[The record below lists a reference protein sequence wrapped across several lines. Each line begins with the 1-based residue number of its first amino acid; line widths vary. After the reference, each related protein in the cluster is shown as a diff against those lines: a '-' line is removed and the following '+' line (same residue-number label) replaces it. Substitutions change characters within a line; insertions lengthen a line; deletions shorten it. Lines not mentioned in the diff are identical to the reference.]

1 MTFSREASNQSAADL
16 EQFQMV
22 EKVWDDA
29 AGTVQER
36 LDAFPKFV
44 TRQALGK
51 FMARYEIFKRVLGVN
66 GSIVECGV
74 LYGGGLFTWAKLSSL
89 LEPANHTRKVVGFDT
104 FAGFPST
111 HDEDAKGT
119 SSHLLAGGLRGSSA
133 EELRRA
139 VHLYDL
145 NRPIAHIPKI
155 ELVEGDLC
163 ETAPAYLEKNPHLVV
178 SMLYLDVDL
187 YEPTKAA
194 LNVFLPRMPKGALVV
209 FDELN
214 AAAFPGETRAVDE
227 VLGLR
232 SIRVERFAFDS
243 YVSFCVLDA

>member
-1 MTFSREASNQSAADL
+1 MTFSREPSNQSSADV
-16 EQFQMV
+16 EQFEMV
-22 EKVWDDA
+22 EKVFAEA

-44 TRQALGK
+44 TRQALGE
-51 FMARYEIFKRVLGVN
+51 FLARYELFKRVLGVN

-74 LYGGGLFTWAKLSSL
+74 LHGGGLFTWAKLSSL
-89 LEPANHTRKVVGFDT
+89 LEPANHTRKVIGFDT
-104 FAGFPST
+104 FAGFPT
-111 HDEDAKGT
+111 IHDEDARGT
-119 SSHLLAGGLRGSSA
+119 SSHLRTGGLSGSSV

-139 VHLYDL
+139 VDLYDL

-155 ELVEGDLC
+155 ELVEGDIC
-163 ETAPAYLEKNPHLVV
+163 ETADAYVAANPHLVV

-187 YEPTKAA
+187 YEPTKRA
-194 LNVFLPRMPKGALVV
+194 LEAFLPRMPKGALIV

-214 AAAFPGETRAVDE
+214 AQMFPGETTAVDQ

-232 SIRVERFAFDS
+232 NIRVERFPFDS
-243 YVSFCVLDA
+243 YVSYCVL

>member
-1 MTFSREASNQSAADL
+1 MTFSREPTNQSGADL
-16 EQFQMV
+16 AQFEMV
-22 EKVWDDA
+22 ERVFGEA
-29 AGTVQER
+29 AGSIQER

-51 FMARYEIFKRVLGVN
+51 FLARYEIFTRVLGVN

-89 LEPANHTRKVVGFDT
+89 LEPANHTRKVIGFDT
-104 FAGFPST
+104 FTGFPGV
-111 HDEDAKGT
+111 HDQDTRGT
-119 SSHLLAGGLRGSSA
+119 SSHLQSGGLRGSPVD
-133 EELRRA
+133 ELRRA
-139 VHLYDL
+139 IDLYDL

-155 ELVEGDLC
+155 ELVEGDIC
-163 ETAPAYLEKNPHLVV
+163 QTASAYLGANPHLVV

-194 LNVFLPRMPKGALVV
+194 LEVFLPRMPKGAVVV

-214 AAAFPGETRAVDE
+214 AQMFPGETTAVDE
-227 VLGLR
+227 VLGLGELR
-232 SIRVERFAFDS
+232 IERFPFDS
-243 YVSFCVLDA
+243 YISFCVLQ

>member
-1 MTFSREASNQSAADL
+1 MTFSREPSNQSRADV
-16 EQFQMV
+16 EQFGMV
-22 EKVWDDA
+22 EKVFADS
-29 AGTVQER
+29 AGSVQER

-51 FMARYEIFKRVLGVN
+51 FLARYELFKRMLGVN

-74 LYGGGLFTWAKLSSL
+74 LHGGGLFTWAKLSSL
-89 LEPANHTRKVVGFDT
+89 FEPANHTRKVIGFDT
-104 FAGFPST
+104 FAGFPT
-111 HDEDAKGT
+111 IHDEDTRGT
-119 SSHLLAGGLRGSSA
+119 SSHLRAGGLTGSSS

-139 VHLYDL
+139 IDLYDL

-155 ELVEGDLC
+155 ELVEGDIC
-163 ETAPAYLEKNPHLVV
+163 ETAAAYLVANPHLVV

-194 LNVFLPRMPKGALVV
+194 LEAFLPRMPKGAIVV

-214 AAAFPGETRAVDE
+214 AQMFPGETTAVDE

-232 SIRVERFAFDS
+232 DIRIERFPFDS
-243 YVSFCVLDA
+243 YVSFCVL